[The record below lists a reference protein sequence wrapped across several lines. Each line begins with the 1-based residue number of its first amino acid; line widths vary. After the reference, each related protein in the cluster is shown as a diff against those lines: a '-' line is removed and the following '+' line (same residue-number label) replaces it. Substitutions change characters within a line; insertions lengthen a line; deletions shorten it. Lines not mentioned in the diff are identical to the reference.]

1 MRSETLYDALTEV
14 DGALIDEAAT
24 PPEKQKNKQPMRLR
38 WIGAVAAVLAAAI
51 LLTAIL
57 RPGGGGGLTAY
68 ALETPVYPTSAPYP
82 DASGLMSGETAD
94 EKAFEAAW
102 NAWSEVRQKRWAA
115 RQAYSAD
122 QLRGFLTAAIPAF
135 LGGHEGENVS
145 CSPTNIYL
153 ALAMLAETTGG
164 ETREQILSLLGVTD
178 MDSLRTLAN
187 NLFVANY
194 NDDGATKSLL
204 AGAIWL
210 RDDLDYNT
218 ETLKRL
224 AETYYA
230 ASFRGKMGSED
241 YDKLLRQW
249 LNEQTGQQ
257 LADQIGGLSFHEEDV
272 LALTTAVDF
281 SDQWYVEFEPERTED
296 GVFHAVGGDLA
307 CRMMRQDIDSA
318 GFYYWGD
325 RFGAVTLSFKNG
337 GQTRFLLPDEG
348 VTPEALLEDPEALSF
363 LLTENVWNWENSKN
377 LIVHLSVPKFD
388 VSSQLT
394 LNQALWDL
402 GITDAFQPDKADFS
416 PLTGAEE
423 VSLSEIKHGTRI
435 AVDEKGV
442 TASAYTIIP
451 GPGAAPHPEEEI
463 DFTLDRPFLFA
474 VYGEDNLPL
483 FVGIVNQP

>member
-1 MRSETLYDALTEV
+1 MRSEKLYDALTEV
-14 DGALIDEAAT
+14 DGALIDEAAA
-24 PPEKQKNKQPMRLR
+24 PPDQQKNKRPKRLR
-38 WIGAVAAVLAAAI
+38 WIAAVAAVLAAAI
-51 LLTAIL
+51 LLTAVL
-57 RPGGGGGLTAY
+57 RPGGGGLTAY
-68 ALETPVYPTSAPYP
+68 AIETPTYPATVPYP
-82 DASGLMSGETAD
+82 DYSGLMSGGTVD
-94 EKAFEAAW
+94 EAALQAAYEAWFEA
-102 NAWSEVRQKRWAA
+102 QKQRRDAQ
-115 RQAYSAD
+115 RNYSAD
-122 QLRGFLTAAIPAF
+122 ALRDYLAAAIPAF

-164 ETREQILSLLGVTD
+164 ETREQILSLLGVPD

-187 NLFVANY
+187 NLFIANY

-210 RDDLDYNT
+210 RDDMDYNA

-249 LNEQTGQQ
+249 LNEQTGSQ
-257 LADQIGGLSFHEEDV
+257 LTDQIGDLTFHEEDI
-272 LALTTAVDF
+272 LALTTTVDY
-281 SDQWYVEFEPERTED
+281 SAQWNIEFQPERTQD
-296 GVFHAVGGDLA
+296 GVFHAVSGDLA

-318 GFYYWGD
+318 GFYYWGEH
-325 RFGAVTLSFKNG
+325 FGAVTLSFKEG
-337 GQTRFLLPDEG
+337 GQMRLILPDEG

-363 LLTENVWNWENSKN
+363 LLTQNVWNWEKSKN
-377 LIVHLSVPKFD
+377 LIVHLSLPKFD
-388 VSSQLT
+388 ISSQLT
-394 LNQALWDL
+394 LNKALWDL

-416 PLTGAEE
+416 PLTKAEE
-423 VSLSEIKHGTRI
+423 VQLSEIKHGTRI
-435 AVDEKGV
+435 AVDEQGV

-451 GPGAAPHPEEEI
+451 GAGAAPPPDEEI
-463 DFTLDRPFLFA
+463 DFTLDRPFLFT
-474 VYGEDNLPL
+474 VCGTDGLPL